1 MLLSIIMIGKE
12 GVSEIPLPSNVELL
26 STRGFDIP
34 SVVKKAK
41 GDFIVF
47 IREDDEITV
56 KYLEYV
62 LKICESN
69 LCDLCFIN
77 YSINYDG
84 VDIKLNTSSKELNYK
99 LLPGDYIWSYIYRR
113 ECFLKVIKL
122 KDKTESS
129 ISKIFRRRSNIAEII
144 YIHNPYKPRLVND
157 FFLTDVK
164 PEYRYT
170 NLIYIGEYIN
180 GLFNGYVSWLMNI
193 GRCFKDKNIT
203 LVFTEIH
210 PDIYNKLIKYFR
222 CVKYD
227 NSCNYLCDRF
237 ITTYS
242 TYYYPKNFIPLES
255 ASVFIHGVL
264 SYYFKKGESIYEND
278 LFDHYIA
285 VSKTAA
291 KGAAGRLPTKDIE
304 YILNPIKIPKELV
317 KPHLYLVST
326 LRGSSKLKGIDYIKT
341 LASILDEEDIPYTW
355 DVFTDVDTNTNIG
368 GLIFRSSV
376 VNPLPY
382 VKDADYFVH
391 LSETEA
397 CSYSMME
404 ALMLNVK
411 IVALHIELYD
421 ELGFTGSKNTTYIP
435 LSYFKNNEREK
446 LKKIALKLY
455 KNKDYKDEYHSK
467 IEFRDGYNKLF
478 KKEDKLVSDK
488 KISIIVPCYNSEK
501 TLDRCLKSLLNQ
513 TYKNLEI
520 ICVDDGSS
528 DNTLNK
534 LKEYTSKDGRVK
546 YIENKHR
553 GASKARNT
561 GIDNSTGDYIMF
573 CDSDDYYEKDAC
585 ETMLSEMLKYNVD
598 VVRGRHRFDD
608 KEIDWQYDYYGL
620 YDLYGIRNK
629 IIPGLLNGEI
639 LGFVVLLLIKREA
652 LKSIRFDEDLV
663 MGEDKVF
670 SAKLYLSINSFY
682 QSDKVIYSYILN
694 NPNSVSISEDRM
706 IKRIEDIISVYIII
720 KKLLCQNGLYSKEN
734 EDKLIAAH
742 YYMFSREIGDFNN
755 PKSRNILLKTLEKLS
770 NNEEYNYFIGHVPVG
785 NFKDRELIIYNF
797 LVEKDYEGLL
807 DYLLMKDKISII
819 IPVHNDRKTL
829 KRCLDSVVNQTYKNL
844 EIIIVDGSKD
854 SSLKIARK
862 YQENDKRIKI
872 ITGENKG
879 IGSAKTAGLKK
890 ATGLYVGQVD
900 ADDYINLSMF
910 EKMHDMAL
918 LNDVDLVKCQYYILE
933 SEGVQQSY
941 NSRYGLVE
949 NEDALDLFLKGL
961 EFGSNWTFLFKK
973 ELIEGIDFGN
983 FAYAEDFYFNFMAIL
998 KSKRMYITDEV
1009 LYNYDTVSKVDS
1021 SRKYDYNKALK
1032 EIDAHLGVDN
1042 AIYEALGNKI
1052 KKYQETCLKNT
1063 FSGFVPSV
1071 EGVILKESFE
1081 KYKEFIEKVKEL
1093 DSFKIFDKHREKYKQ
1108 DLYDKIFVNYNYYYE
1123 VKKIN
1128 K

>member
-1 MLLSIIMIGKE
+1 MLLSIIMIGKDE
-12 GVSEIPLPSNVELL
+12 ANDIPLPSNVELL
-26 STRGFDIP
+26 FTKGFDIP
-34 SVVKKAK
+34 GVVKKAK
-41 GDFIVF
+41 GDYIVF

-62 LKICESN
+62 LKVCESN

-84 VDIKLNTSSKELNYK
+84 VDIKINTNTKELNYR

-113 ECFLKVIKL
+113 KCFLELLKL
-122 KDKTESS
+122 KNKNETT
-129 ISKIFRRRSNIAEII
+129 ISKIFKKRSSIAEVI
-144 YIHNPYKPRLVND
+144 YIHNPHKPKLVSD

-180 GLFNGYVSWLMNI
+180 GLFNGYVSWFMNM
-193 GRCFKDKNIT
+193 GRCFKNKDIT
-203 LVFTEIH
+203 IVFTTIH

-264 SYYFKKGESIYEND
+264 SYYFKKGETAFEHD

-291 KGAAGRLPTKDIE
+291 KGAKGFLPTDNIE
-304 YILNPIKIPKELV
+304 YILNPINIPKELV

-326 LRGSSKLKGIDYIKT
+326 LRGSSKLKGIDKIKA
-341 LASILDEEDIPYTW
+341 LAKIFDEEGIPYTW
-355 DVFTDVDTNTNIG
+355 DVFTDVETNTNIG
-368 GLIFRSSV
+368 GLIFRASV

-435 LSYFKNNEREK
+435 LSYFKSENKEK
-446 LKKIALKLY
+446 LRSIAKKIY
-455 KNKDYKDEYHSK
+455 KNKDIKGEYHPQ
-467 IEFRDGYNKLF
+467 IEFRKGYNKLF
-478 KKEDKLVSDK
+478 KDEEKISSDK
-488 KISIIVPCYNSEK
+488 KISIIVPCYNCEK
-501 TLDRCLKSLLNQ
+501 TIDRCLNSLVNQ

-520 ICVDDGSS
+520 VCIDDGSS
-528 DNTLNK
+528 DNTLTK
-534 LKEYTSKDGRVK
+534 LKEYNPKDERIK
-546 YIENKHR
+546 YIKNNHQ
-553 GASKARNT
+553 GASVARNT

-573 CDSDDYYEKDAC
+573 CDSDDYYTDDAC
-585 ETMLSEMLKYNVD
+585 ESLLREMLKYNVD
-598 VVRGRHRFDD
+598 VVRGRHRYENNDV
-608 KEIDWQYDYYGL
+608 DWRYDYYGL
-620 YDLYGIRNK
+620 YDIYSIRDK
-629 IIPGLLNGEI
+629 IIPGLLNGGI

-652 LKSIRFDEDLV
+652 LNNIRFDKDFV
-663 MGEDKVF
+663 MLEDKLF
-670 SAKLYLSINSFY
+670 SMNLYLNIRNFY
-682 QSDKVIYSYILN
+682 QSDKVIYNYVIN
-694 NPNSVSISEDRM
+694 NPNSVSTVDDRK
-706 IKRIEDIISVYIII
+706 IKRIEDIINAYVLI

-734 EDKLIAAH
+734 EERLISSH
-742 YYMFSREIGDFNN
+742 YYMFSKEIEGFKDN
-755 PKSRNILLKTLEKLS
+755 KSRNILLKEFEKLS
-770 NNEEYNYFIGHVPVG
+770 NNEEYNYFIDHLVVS
-785 NFKDRELIIYNF
+785 NFSDKELIIYNF

-819 IPVHNDRKTL
+819 IPVHNDKKTI

-844 EIIIVDGSKD
+844 EIIVVDGSKD
-854 SSLKIARK
+854 SSLKIVRK

-872 ITGENKG
+872 ITGEDKG
-879 IGSAKTAGLKK
+879 LGRAKSVGFKK
-890 ATGLYVGQVD
+890 ATGKFIGVVD
-900 ADDYINLSMF
+900 ADDYADLSMY
-910 EKMHDMAL
+910 EKMHDMAI
-918 LNDVDLVKCQYYILE
+918 LNEVDLVRCQHYTHDNDGYTK
-933 SEGVQQSY
+933 SS
-941 NSRYGLVE
+941 NSMYGIIE
-949 NEDALDLFLKGL
+949 NGDALDLFLKNL
-961 EFGSNWTFLFKK
+961 ELGSNWSFLYSKK
-973 ELIEGIDFGN
+973 IVEGIDFGN
-983 FAYAEDFYFNFMAIL
+983 FAFAEDFYFNFMVIL
-998 KSKRMYITDEV
+998 KSKRIYITSEAY
-1009 LYNYDTVSKVDS
+1009 YNYDTISKDDS
-1021 SRKYDYNKALK
+1021 SRKYDYNKSIR
-1032 EIDAHLGVDN
+1032 EVDAHLGVDN
-1042 AIYEALGNKI
+1042 AIYKALGDKL
-1052 KKYQETCLKNT
+1052 KKYKDTCLENT
-1063 FSGFVPSV
+1063 FNGFTPTIK
-1071 EGVILKESFE
+1071 GVIYKESFD
-1081 KYKEFIEKVKEL
+1081 KYKEFIEELKKL
-1093 DSFKIFDKHREKYKQ
+1093 DSFKLFNKHRGSYNQE
-1108 DLYDKIFVNYNYYYE
+1108 LYDNIFINYNYYYE